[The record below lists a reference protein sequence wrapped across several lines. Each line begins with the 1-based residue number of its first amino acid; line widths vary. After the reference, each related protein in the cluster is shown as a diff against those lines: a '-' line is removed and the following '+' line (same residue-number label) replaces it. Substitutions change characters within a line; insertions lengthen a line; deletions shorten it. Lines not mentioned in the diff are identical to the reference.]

1 MPSLI
6 TKESSIYVKEFEK
19 LLKSSFC
26 LLIHPNN
33 YEWSFFLSHLP
44 RKYFFYTSL
53 ISKRQIN
60 MKVGGNIKYIQN
72 KIYVPQNI

>member
-33 YEWSFFLSHLP
+33 MNELFFWAIYKKILFLHL
-44 RKYFFYTSL
+44 F
-53 ISKRQIN
+53 ISKWQIN
-60 MKVGGNIKYIQN
+60 MKLGGTI
-72 KIYVPQNI
+72 KIYSKYTICTSKV